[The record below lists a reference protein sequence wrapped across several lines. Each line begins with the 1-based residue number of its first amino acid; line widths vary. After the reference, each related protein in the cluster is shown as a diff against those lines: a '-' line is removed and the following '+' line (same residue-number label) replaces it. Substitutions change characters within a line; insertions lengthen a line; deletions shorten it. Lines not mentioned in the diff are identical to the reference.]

1 MLAVTLAVAFASAYM
16 APTTLQSAVSRVVV
30 TSSADVQ
37 MFLGGSRS
45 APKAKALQ
53 RGSTS
58 KSKVQVEKKAS
69 FSRSASNVA
78 TFKATNKDP
87 MRQKNGFGNFVQK
100 FQMAGGKSK
109 YGVPIYLPSGNIN
122 PAYLAAERKEMAT
135 RSKANVSAERAKTK
149 KMRAAGTFELA
160 QIIAKKVGN
169 VGSDKDYY
177 ASGR

>member
-1 MLAVTLAVAFASAYM
+1 MLGFTLAVAFASAYM
-16 APTTLQSAVSRVVV
+16 APTTLQSAITRTVVSP
-30 TSSADVQ
+30 SADVQ

-45 APKAKALQ
+45 APKKQAVQK
-53 RGSTS
+53 GSKG
-58 KSKVQVEKKAS
+58 KSKVNVERKAS

-78 TFKATNKDP
+78 SFKTTTKDP
-87 MRQKNGFGNFVQK
+87 MRQKSGFGNFVQK
-100 FQMAGGKSK
+100 FQLAAGKSK
-109 YGVPIYLPSGNIN
+109 YGVPIYLPNGNIN